1 MKAEWCG
8 VSASF
13 RPMRAALE
21 RAGAG
26 AEPRAVVRGSETL
39 AARLVAGGY
48 LALLGA
54 CVFAGDASDDDS
66 LLWIGGAALVLALS
80 VLAAG
85 LAGAVALPR
94 LSTSALWCLALTTAF
109 VAWSG
114 LSIAWSV
121 EPDRSW
127 SYFDRGVVYVA
138 LLGVGILAGGLV
150 RRAATVA
157 AAELALVVGLALA
170 AGLAVKVFPSLYPD
184 SERIARLRAPVGYW
198 NALALLFA
206 FGVPLALW
214 LAGLAR
220 RRTGLRALAVVF
232 LYLLAVALALTLSRG
247 GILAAL
253 AAVVVALV
261 LGRDRVHRLVDVAVA
276 GTGAALV
283 SAWALGQ
290 PGLATDRLRLSVRA
304 ADGHRLALV
313 LVLGALAVAGLTVAV
328 SRLHLADRLPRFS
341 RRWGIGA
348 ALLAA
353 VLLAVAMAASNPGAR
368 IDEFR
373 NPPAVNVSQEGSRLT
388 SLSSN
393 HRWTWWTEAWEL
405 FTDHPLL
412 GVGAGSFGVAHKQV
426 RVSDLDAVEPH
437 NLPLQFLAETGLV
450 GGLLAGGAMLA
461 ALIAVN
467 DAVRRA
473 EPRERAA
480 LVALTCVLAAYLAQ
494 GLVDFDWDFLAVTG
508 PLMLVTGVLLT
519 VGHAPVPPPR
529 RRGLWAL
536 APPLALAALLYS
548 FAAPSLA
555 ERRVE
560 RAYDAVANGRP
571 AAALAAA
578 ESARGL
584 NPLSAGPL
592 RAEANAR
599 VFAGDIAGAGRAL
612 AEAVDVQPD
621 NPQTWYELGAFEL
634 QIAKRPEAAI
644 EPLARAAELDPH
656 GEAPRLLAE
665 ARGATR

>member
-1 MKAEWCG
+1 VKAERCG

-39 AARLVAGGY
+39 AARLVAGSY
-48 LALLGA
+48 LALLAA
-54 CVFAGDASDDDS
+54 CVFAGDASGDDS
-66 LLWIGGAALVLALS
+66 LLWVGGAALVLALGT
-80 VLAAG
+80 LTAG

-94 LSTSALWCLALTTAF
+94 LSGSTLWCLVLATAL
-109 VAWSG
+109 VAWLG
-114 LSIAWSV
+114 VSIAWSV

-127 SYFDRGVVYVA
+127 SYFDRGVVYLA

-170 AGLAVKVFPSLYPD
+170 VGLAVKVFPSLYPD

-206 FGVPLALW
+206 FGLPLALW
-214 LAGLAR
+214 LAGLAG

-232 LYLLAVALALTLSRG
+232 AYLLGVALALTFSRG

-253 AAVVVALV
+253 AAVVVALA
-261 LGRDRVHRLVDVAVA
+261 LSRDRVHRLVDLAVA
-276 GTGAALV
+276 GSGATLV
-283 SAWALGQ
+283 SAWALAQ
-290 PGLATDRLRLSVRA
+290 PGLAADGLPLSVRA
-304 ADGHRLALV
+304 TDGHRLALA
-313 LVLGALAVAGLTVAV
+313 LVLGALAVAGLTVAL
-328 SRLHLADRLPRFS
+328 SRLRLADRLPRFS
-341 RRWGIGA
+341 RRWAIGA

-353 VLLAVAMAASNPGAR
+353 VLLTVAVAASDPGAR

-373 NPPAVNVSQEGSRLT
+373 NPPAVDVSQEGSRLT

-393 HRWTWWTEAWEL
+393 HRWTWWTEAWKL

-412 GVGAGSFGVAHKQV
+412 GMGAGSFGVAHKQV

-437 NLPLQFLAETGLV
+437 SLPLQFLAETGLV
-450 GGLLAGGAMLA
+450 GGLLAGGATLA
-461 ALIAVN
+461 ALIAAIG
-467 DAVRRA
+467 AVRRA
-473 EPRERAA
+473 ELRERAA
-480 LVALTCVLAAYLAQ
+480 VVALTCALGAYLAQ

-508 PLMLVTGVLLT
+508 PLMLVTGVLLAT
-519 VGHAPVPPPR
+519 GRAPAPAPR
-529 RRGLWAL
+529 RHGLWAL

-548 FAAPSLA
+548 FAAPWLA

-560 RAYDAVANGRP
+560 TAYGAVADGKP
-571 AAALAAA
+571 ASALASA

-584 NPLSAGPL
+584 NPLSVEPL

-599 VFAGDIAGAGRAL
+599 VLAGDVAGAGIAL
-612 AEAVDVQPD
+612 AEAVGVQPD
-621 NPQTWYELGAFEL
+621 NPETWYELGAFEL
-634 QIAKRPEAAI
+634 QIAKRPEVAI
-644 EPLARAAELDPH
+644 EPLVRAAELDPH
-656 GEAPRLLAE
+656 GDAPRLLAE
-665 ARGATR
+665 ARRARR

>member
-1 MKAEWCG
+1 
-8 VSASF
+8 
-13 RPMRAALE
+13 MRAALE

-48 LALLGA
+48 LALLVA

-66 LLWIGGAALVLALS
+66 LLWIGGAALVLALG

-94 LSTSALWCLALTTAF
+94 LSKSALWCLALTTALL
-109 VAWSG
+109 AWLG
-114 LSIAWSV
+114 VSIAWSV

-127 SYFDRGVVYVA
+127 SYFDRGVVYLA

-157 AAELALVVGLALA
+157 AAELALVVGLVLA
-170 AGLAVKVFPSLYPD
+170 VGLAVKIFPSLYPD

-206 FGVPLALW
+206 FGLPLALW
-214 LAGLAR
+214 LAGLAG

-232 LYLLAVALALTLSRG
+232 GYLLAVALALTFSRG

-253 AAVVVALV
+253 AAVIVAV
-261 LGRDRVHRLVDVAVA
+261 ALGRDRVHRLVDVAVA

-290 PGLATDRLRLSVRA
+290 PGLAADGLPLSVRA
-304 ADGHRLALV
+304 AGGHRLALA
-313 LVLGALAVAGLTVAV
+313 LVLGAVVVAGLTVAV
-328 SRLHLADRLPRFS
+328 SRLRLDDRLPRFS
-341 RRWGIGA
+341 RRWAIGA

-353 VLLAVAMAASNPGAR
+353 GLLAVAVAASDPGAR

-393 HRWTWWTEAWEL
+393 HRWTWWGEAWEL
-405 FTDHPLL
+405 FIDHPVL

-426 RVSDLDAVEPH
+426 RVSELDAVEPH

-450 GGLLAGGAMLA
+450 GALLAGGA
-461 ALIAVN
+461 
-467 DAVRRA
+467 
-473 EPRERAA
+473 
-480 LVALTCVLAAYLAQ
+480 
-494 GLVDFDWDFLAVTG
+494 
-508 PLMLVTGVLLT
+508 
-519 VGHAPVPPPR
+519 
-529 RRGLWAL
+529 
-536 APPLALAALLYS
+536 
-548 FAAPSLA
+548 
-555 ERRVE
+555 
-560 RAYDAVANGRP
+560 
-571 AAALAAA
+571 ALAAA
-578 ESARGL
+578 S
-584 NPLSAGPL
+584 L
-592 RAEANAR
+592 R
-599 VFAGDIAGAGRAL
+599 
-612 AEAVDVQPD
+612 
-621 NPQTWYELGAFEL
+621 
-634 QIAKRPEAAI
+634 
-644 EPLARAAELDPH
+644 
-656 GEAPRLLAE
+656 
-665 ARGATR
+665 